1 MRFRNGRFEYHW
13 LLSVEGE
20 AGDGGNG
27 GGTGSDQQ
35 GSGEET
41 GDVSQIPA
49 GLPEKF
55 WDASTNTVR
64 QDDLIG
70 AYNNISSSYT
80 KKQEDIRAEID
91 GERMAN
97 RPADVDGY
105 KFAMPESVQ
114 IPDGYEFTLDDT
126 DPILQFW
133 REHSFENGFGQEQ
146 FDAGVAAYVN
156 SKIENLPDRA
166 AEIAKL
172 GERGDERYERAASW
186 MTKDMPTELHGP
198 LAEMLKT
205 AEGVT
210 AVEKL
215 MDRGNV
221 PFNLRTNNSADQ
233 DAADNPS
240 NKEAFDNKT
249 RSLMAAV
256 GPNTYSTGDKGAV
269 QVVRDRWQASEKGT
283 IEPQRNR
290 GGG

>member
-133 REHSFENGFGQEQ
+133 REHSFDFNISQGLVHVQGQME
-146 FDAGVAAYVN
+146 VAQ
-156 SKIENLPDRA
+156 LPILFCRA
-166 AEIAKL
+166 HDHITLICFEL
-172 GERGDERYERAASW
+172 ASSRI
-186 MTKDMPTELHGP
+186 
-198 LAEMLKT
+198 LAL
-205 AEGVT
+205 
-210 AVEKL
+210 
-215 MDRGNV
+215 
-221 PFNLRTNNSADQ
+221 
-233 DAADNPS
+233 
-240 NKEAFDNKT
+240 
-249 RSLMAAV
+249 SL
-256 GPNTYSTGDKGAV
+256 D
-269 QVVRDRWQASEKGT
+269 W
-283 IEPQRNR
+283 
-290 GGG
+290 